1 MAQVKSDQIKTLYPE
16 IPSDLP
22 LNVPA
27 QPGKPLAHRYDTDK
41 FPQNMIEPSTKAT
54 VKLASEVNFKPV
66 TIISIANKSVYV
78 KPVSNIKP
86 RNISPYPSD
95 GSFKLPIRGERVI
108 DLSTDTEEEEK
119 RRLDKKMAEDFEEP
133 KTPTQSPDKKP
144 AEAPNPPVPTQPE
157 IKPEPKIATIPTQAV
172 PPPSVHKITP
182 PVPTAGSEAKEQ
194 TKEPPDG
201 LNSLIDQLH
210 QEQIQ
215 KTVAQKRVLELSDKY
230 QSQLSKELQEKN
242 RLNSQ
247 IKDLKNKLIEETKSR
262 MARENVVT
270 TDTNQLKT
278 ETNQLK
284 IERDGLLGQLK
295 EAQNKL
301 ASLQDLQAKSSTANV
316 EITRLKAKLAQVE
329 KEKEDTEQKSIKL
342 EGLLSELKGQDNQ
355 AAEVQEIIIPKEI
368 PDKSKDTPVRIVHPT
383 PAIGK
388 MAPQLTTIP
397 NVVSGIVKDKR
408 TLLLSDVII
417 LVKDSVGNPV
427 RALKSNKIG
436 QFAISTPLP
445 NGTYTM
451 ELEKENNDFDVVQ
464 INLEGKVMPPIEI
477 RAR

>member
-1 MAQVKSDQIKTLYPE
+1 M
-16 IPSDLP
+16 
-22 LNVPA
+22 
-27 QPGKPLAHRYDTDK
+27 
-41 FPQNMIEPSTKAT
+41 
-54 VKLASEVNFKPV
+54 
-66 TIISIANKSVYV
+66 
-78 KPVSNIKP
+78 
-86 RNISPYPSD
+86 
-95 GSFKLPIRGERVI
+95 
-108 DLSTDTEEEEK
+108 
-119 RRLDKKMAEDFEEP
+119 
-133 KTPTQSPDKKP
+133 
-144 AEAPNPPVPTQPE
+144 
-157 IKPEPKIATIPTQAV
+157 
-172 PPPSVHKITP
+172 
-182 PVPTAGSEAKEQ
+182 
-194 TKEPPDG
+194 
-201 LNSLIDQLH
+201 
-210 QEQIQ
+210 
-215 KTVAQKRVLELSDKY
+215 
-230 QSQLSKELQEKN
+230 
-242 RLNSQ
+242 
-247 IKDLKNKLIEETKSR
+247 
-262 MARENVVT
+262 
-270 TDTNQLKT
+270 
-278 ETNQLK
+278 
-284 IERDGLLGQLK
+284 GQLK

-355 AAEVQEIIIPKEI
+355 AAEVQEVIIPRDI
-368 PDKSKDTPVRIVHPT
+368 PDKSKDIPVRIVHPT